1 MFKTKILTYGV
12 DVLKSCRE
20 ILSLDLYLLPRQTE
34 LVTCQSFSWTGISRL
49 RSALLACDVTATPL
63 DLSAVDIR
71 ECQEPGL
78 WSHDSKSEDW
88 HWDYYKRYWKSF
100 ACFFLT
106 WQCAPRSIA
115 WFFGPVHTS
124 LPPHLYL
131 PHPSHS
137 HVKSTPHPLLVSWI
151 TSQWVHKSAPKWHLH
166 PAIFTGLMTNRQSHV
181 TTPICSNN
189 PILCTVQAKNVWQR
203 MSVCIC
209 AYVSCL
215 RLC

>member
-20 ILSLDLYLLPRQTE
+20 ILSLDLCLETKTDRARYLSVIQLNWRFE
-34 LVTCQSFSWTGISRL
+34 TGSTL
-49 RSALLACDVTATPL
+49 MACDVTATPL

-124 LPPHLYL
+124 LPPQLHL
-131 PHPSHS
+131 PHPSQS
-137 HVKSTPHPLLVSWI
+137 HIKSTPHLPLVSGI
-151 TSQWVHKSAPKWHLH
+151 TS
-166 PAIFTGLMTNRQSHV
+166 R
-181 TTPICSNN
+181 
-189 PILCTVQAKNVWQR
+189 
-203 MSVCIC
+203 
-209 AYVSCL
+209 
-215 RLC
+215 